1 MGTTRLILHTDSRK
15 QSDINT
21 FRNAAITLAKTYKIK
36 YPKQAYIVKV
46 IFVKNGKEIV
56 DAINAVG
63 RNNLVSLDIVSHG
76 NQGGIHISRNLKP
89 PEKAGL
95 IKQNVHFQIRKES
108 DNPQTMSDAEYMEE
122 SMHGLYTDKVSRL
135 GVSYYYNQ
143 TYDSSPFIATLD
155 DIKFDVFSENAVIE
169 FHGCR
174 TAEIIPILNTW
185 LKDNFAAKFSSKL
198 GKKGTVIGHI
208 TNTAPDK
215 NPNGNVNDY
224 RYGKV
229 RIYKDGEL
237 LKDSIERWK
246 YKLPNSSTPH

>member
-1 MGTTRLILHTDSRK
+1 MGETRLIIHTDSRN

-21 FRNAAITLAKTYKIK
+21 FRNAAMTLAKTYKVK
-36 YPKQAYIVKV
+36 YSRQIHMVKI

-56 DAINAVG
+56 DSINAIG
-63 RNNLVSLDIVSHG
+63 RDSLISLDIVSHG
-76 NQGGIHISRNLKP
+76 NQGGIHISRTLKP
-89 PEKAGL
+89 PVKAG
-95 IKQNVHFQIRKES
+95 IFKQNAHYQIRKES
-108 DNPQTMSDAEYMEE
+108 DNPQTMNDAEFMEE
-122 SMHGLYTDKVSRL
+122 SMHGLYTDKISRL

-143 TYDSSPFIATLD
+143 TYDNSPFIATLD
-155 DIKFDVFSENAVIE
+155 DINFNVFTENSIVE

-185 LKDNFAAKFSSKL
+185 LKDNFAAKFSNKL
-198 GKKGTVIGHI
+198 GNKGTVIGHI

-229 RIYKDGEL
+229 RIYKNGEIIKDGV
-237 LKDSIERWK
+237 ERWN
-246 YKLPNSSTPH
+246 YKIPNSSTPR

>member
-1 MGTTRLILHTDSRK
+1 MDKKRLIIHTDSRK

-21 FRNAAITLAKTYKIK
+21 FRNAAMTLAKTYKAK
-36 YPKQAYIVKV
+36 YPRQIHTVKV
-46 IFVKNGKEIV
+46 VFVKNGKEIV
-56 DAINAVG
+56 DAINAAG
-63 RNNLVSLDIVSHG
+63 RDSLVSLDIVSHG
-76 NQGGIHISRNLKP
+76 NQGGIHISRNLNP
-89 PEKAGL
+89 PVKAGFV
-95 IKQNVHFQIRKES
+95 KQNAHYQIRKES
-108 DNPQTMSDAEYMEE
+108 DNPQTMNDAQYMEE
-122 SMHGLYTDKVSRL
+122 SMHGLYTDKISKL

-143 TYDSSPFIATLD
+143 TYDKSPFIATLD
-155 DIKFDVFSENAVIE
+155 EIKFEVFTVNAVIE

-198 GKKGTVIGHI
+198 GNKSTVIGHI

-229 RIYKDGEL
+229 RIYKNGEL
-237 LKDSIERWK
+237 INDGIERWH
-246 YKLPNSSTPH
+246 YKIPNSSTPH